1 LAKRILPSPSSC
13 GPSRVF
19 KFPSVNF
26 LTLAIALY
34 LFGPSAHAQTGASP
48 SEPEKPELVLQAGQT
63 SPAQTLAFSAD
74 GKLLASSGYAEMAVR
89 VWETATGRQLAL
101 LTRRSASAGGLFAGV
116 MALAFNH
123 DGTLLAGGFGDD
135 GVVIWQVSTGDEVA
149 AMLGSG
155 ASIRSMLGVRRILF
169 SVDGKYLLTAHGD
182 ASKVWDLSTG
192 TLAREIAVP
201 AQTMC
206 GSAAFASNGRE
217 VATIGRAASPTTTVV
232 RRDKGNAGGVKATVA
247 FTDIASGKEV
257 RTVDL
262 TDSISTMTAGT
273 CLVTTTDDRVL
284 VATGADEIKVWDV
297 SSGAAPRVVPYPF
310 AKQQYALTQQ
320 DLSANGR
327 LIALAQH
334 NTVSVWDLSASR
346 VLFTNVIEKSVTSE
360 MGSELASVEFS
371 ADGKYLAV
379 GTYDGKMRIL
389 DGVSGQLI
397 RTLDGPVNLS
407 RKVTLDSAHGRLYS
421 GQKTAWNLKSGRGEQ
436 VLGSVP
442 GTMGSLSGDG
452 AILADPSQSNGDVRI
467 WNVASGAQIST
478 LESGLEAVPNQVVF
492 STDVR
497 LAAVTYRAKMG
508 SPSSPQAPAI
518 PSPVAALPPNLMRL
532 PRQSDKG
539 KKTSAADLQAMMQQA
554 MQAAQAR
561 AATVSAQSTDP
572 AGQIKIFEI
581 GSGKQI
587 ATIPA
592 RAAGGGYT
600 TTVDISPDEQSLAV
614 GTLAG
619 IEIWT
624 LATQSKVSTF
634 APPVDTGGGAGFLM
648 AMSNFTRQIQSLHY
662 SPDGKYLAVSLR
674 DSSAMMAGLGQSMSS
689 RFSSVGAPRH
699 RGIGI
704 GGITFPQLP
713 HGTKPAG
720 PVAPGGMPAMTY
732 KVTGPIEVWD
742 TTKGQRILSLSGH
755 ANGAGA
761 LVYGADGKML
771 ATTGVDDEVKVW
783 DLAAGKE
790 LRTLSGNT
798 AAVMDLAF
806 DSDNTI
812 LAAACADGTTRLW
825 DLKSGELLASLL
837 SLYDGR
843 EWLVVT
849 PDGLFDGS
857 PAAWNQILWRFGGS
871 IFDVL
876 PVESFFNEFYYP
888 DLLADIFAGKRP
900 HARHDIAKIDRR
912 QPHLVVTAA
921 GTAEGKAVASRELAV
936 NVSVDAAPAGARD
949 VRLFRN
955 GSLVQIWHEDVLKGH
970 DHTTL
975 TATIPIVAGS
985 NRLSAYA
992 FNSDNIKSIDAAL
1005 EVTGADTL
1013 KREPVAYVLAVGI
1026 NEYADKDYN
1035 LRYATSDAEA
1045 FGTQLQTELNAQKRF
1060 ERIDMTILK
1069 DQNATKKNILKAI
1082 EDLAARVQP
1091 EDELFVFLASH
1102 GTAAQDRFFLIPHDL
1117 GYTGSRSDLD
1127 EQAVSTIL
1135 QHSISDQDLERAFER
1150 LDAGRILLVLDACNS
1165 GQALEADEK
1174 RRGPMNSRGLAQLA
1188 YEKGMYILT
1197 AAQSYQAAQEVS
1209 RLGHGLLT
1217 YSLVVEGLE
1226 KSMADFEPHD
1236 GQVMIRE
1243 WLDYS
1248 VYRVPQMQSEAME
1261 QSRKLGR
1268 NLSFGTTSRDAR
1280 NSLQDAAEN
1289 IQQPKMFYRRELET
1303 NPWVVSQ
1310 RKY

>member
-1 LAKRILPSPSSC
+1 LAKRISPSRSSC
-13 GPSRVF
+13 DPSRVS

-26 LTLAIALY
+26 LTLVIALY
-34 LFGPSAHAQTGASP
+34 PFGASAHAQSTASP

-74 GKLLASSGYAEMAVR
+74 GKLLASSGYTELAVR

-101 LTRRSASAGGLFAGV
+101 LTRHSASAGGLFSGV
-116 MALAFNH
+116 VALGFNH

-135 GVVIWQVSTGDEVA
+135 GVVIWQVSSGDEVA
-149 AMLGSG
+149 AMPGSP
-155 ASIRSMLGVRRILF
+155 ANIRSMFGVRRILF
-169 SVDGKYLLTAHGD
+169 SADGKYLLTAHGD

-192 TLAREIAVP
+192 TLAREIAVTAP
-201 AQTMC
+201 TMC

-217 VATIGRAASPTTTVV
+217 VATIGPAASPMTVV
-232 RRDKGNAGGVKATVA
+232 RRDKGSAGGLKATVA
-247 FTDIASGKEV
+247 FTDIASGREL

-297 SSGAAPRVVPYPF
+297 SSGAAPRVVSNPF
-310 AKQQYALTQQ
+310 AKQQYSLMQQ
-320 DLSANGR
+320 TLSANGR

-334 NTVSVWDLSASR
+334 NALSVWDLSSSR
-346 VLFTNVIEKSVTSE
+346 VLFTNAIEKSAISD
-360 MGSELASVEFS
+360 MGNELASVEFS
-371 ADGKYLAV
+371 ADGKYLAA
-379 GTYDGKMRIL
+379 GTYDGKMRIF

-397 RTLDGPVNLS
+397 RKLDGPVNLS

-421 GQKTAWNLKSGRGEQ
+421 GQRTAWNLKSGRGEQ
-436 VLGSVP
+436 ILGSVP
-442 GTMGSLSGDG
+442 GVMGFLSAGG
-452 AILADPSQSNGDVRI
+452 EILADPSQNNGDVRI

-478 LESGLEAVPNQVVF
+478 LESGLEAVPNQVVL
-492 STDVR
+492 STDSR

-508 SPSSPQAPAI
+508 APSSQEAPAI
-518 PSPVAALPPNLMRL
+518 PSPAAAPPPNLMRL
-532 PRQSDKG
+532 PRQKDKG
-539 KKTSAADLQAMMQQA
+539 KKTSAADLQAMMQQVI
-554 MQAAQAR
+554 QNAQAR
-561 AATVSAQSTDP
+561 AAEVPLQSTDP

-592 RAAGGGYT
+592 RAAGGGYA
-600 TTVDISPDEQSLAV
+600 TTVDISPDGLSLAV

-624 LATQSKVSTF
+624 LAGQTKVSTL
-634 APPVDTGGGAGFLM
+634 APPVDSSSGAGFMM

-674 DSSAMMAGLGQSMSS
+674 DSSAIMAGLGKSMSS
-689 RFSSVGAPRH
+689 GFSSVAAPRH

-704 GGITFPQLP
+704 GGISFPQLS

-720 PVAPGGMPAMTY
+720 PAAIGGMPAMTY
-732 KVTGPIEVWD
+732 KVAGPIEVWD

-761 LVYGADGKML
+761 LVYSADGKIL

-790 LRTLSGNT
+790 LKTLSGNT

-806 DSDNTI
+806 DSNNTL

-825 DLKSGELLASLL
+825 DWKSGELLASLL

-857 PAAWNQILWRFGGS
+857 PAAWNQILWRFGGG
-871 IFDVL
+871 IFDVS

-888 DLLADIFAGKRP
+888 DLLADIFSGNRP

-912 QPHLVVTAA
+912 QPHLVLTTA
-921 GTAEGKAVASRELAV
+921 GTAEGKSRELTV
-936 NVSVDAAPAGARD
+936 NISLDTAPAGARD

-955 GSLVQIWHEDVLKGH
+955 GALVQIWHKDVLKGH
-970 DHTTL
+970 DHTIL
-975 TATIPIVAGS
+975 TATIPIVAGG

-992 FNSDNIKSIDAAL
+992 FNSDNIKSVDAAL

-1013 KREPVAYVLAVGI
+1013 KRKPVAYVLAVGI

-1045 FGTQLQTELNAQKRF
+1045 FGTQVQKELNRQERF
-1060 ERIDMTILK
+1060 ERIDMTILR
-1069 DQNATKKNILKAI
+1069 DQNATKNNILKAI
-1082 EDLAARVQP
+1082 EDLAERVQP

-1102 GTAAQDRFFLIPHDL
+1102 GTAAQDRFYLIPHDL
-1117 GYTGSRSDLD
+1117 GYTGSRSGLD

-1135 QHSISDQDLERAFER
+1135 QHSISDQDLQRAFER

-1209 RLGHGLLT
+1209 QLGHGLLT

-1226 KSMADFEPHD
+1226 KSMADFEPRD

-1248 VYRVPQMQSEAME
+1248 VYRVPQMQLEAME
-1261 QSRKLGR
+1261 QSRKSGR
-1268 NLSFGTTSRDAR
+1268 NLSFGTTRRDAGD
-1280 NSLQDAAEN
+1280 SLPDAAEN
-1289 IQQPKMFYRRELET
+1289 IQQPKMFYRRELEA
-1303 NPWVVSQ
+1303 NPWIVSQ
-1310 RKY
+1310 RKD